1 MPGKICLID
10 RGVIGFANKVRLCQD
25 AGAIATV
32 VVQSAAGSGTPNPII
47 MSLVGPPTSS
57 IPAVMIGLNEG
68 LAIEAALNP
77 VTRTGVNLTINND
90 NGFVNVASTAADT
103 LPTYSSRGPRLGD
116 SMLKPDLSAPAEV
129 VGVAASK
136 TGANVTSFNGTSSA
150 TPHVAGMMA
159 LLKELHPTW
168 SVEEL
173 MALAMNTATHDE
185 FVGPSTGGGAQW
197 GVGRIGAGRV
207 DIANA
212 STANVVAFN
221 QTDPGLVNVSFGI
234 VEVPVASSTTLNKN
248 IKVVNKGAV
257 PVTYN
262 VTYVDATP
270 VAGASFTVGT
280 GSPVTVPAGGN
291 ATIQVTFNATGNL
304 LKHVREAALTVNLPS
319 ARHWLTE
326 KTGYAVLTP
335 TGGTEPTLRVALYAS
350 PKPVSSMHATAPV
363 AGAPGAFT
371 VGLAGA
377 PVNTGASF
385 PTDIVSM
392 VKPFELQYAS
402 SLVGSPT
409 PPTDPNVIKYVGV
422 TSDYIERGGSP
433 QNTVLTFLVEGFG
446 NASIPASG
454 SSDKEIF
461 FSLDGGATFAYG
473 VFLSSSANGT
483 AASNAYFPVIVNL
496 NANTAISR
504 FRTNG
509 ISPATRDTNAFNNSL
524 VTIPILA
531 TDIGLLTGGPNL
543 KQFKYEVL
551 TFDRQTGDAVA
562 DTGLLTYDLSKPGV
576 DAQGGNL
583 DPFFFDDLPTT
594 TIPVTFN
601 SANFLA
607 NASKGMIL
615 AHMHNGAGAHT
626 DVVSFGAATLQSAV
640 SRKVHA
646 AAGTFDLPLTLTPI
660 SNPTT
665 EPRQGPAQT
674 IVFTFD
680 KPITGATATV
690 TEGTA
695 TAAAPTFSGNDVI
708 VSLTGVTNIQY
719 VTVTL
724 SNVSSADGGSGGTG
738 SVRVGFLTGDVNQ
751 SRAVSLADVGLVNAA
766 LAQPVTAAN
775 YLKDINASGTLS
787 LADKAIA
794 IFSLTTALPAP

>member
-1 MPGKICLID
+1 
-10 RGVIGFANKVRLCQD
+10 
-25 AGAIATV
+25 
-32 VVQSAAGSGTPNPII
+32 
-47 MSLVGPPTSS
+47 MS
-57 IPAVMIGLNEG
+57 
-68 LAIEAALNP
+68 
-77 VTRTGVNLTINND
+77 
-90 NGFVNVASTAADT
+90 
-103 LPTYSSRGPRLGD
+103 Y
-116 SMLKPDLSAPAEV
+116 
-129 VGVAASK
+129 
-136 TGANVTSFNGTSSA
+136 NGTSSA

-185 FVGPSTGGGAQW
+185 FLGPSTGGGAQW

-207 DIANA
+207 DITNA
-212 STANVVAFN
+212 SKANVVAYN

-248 IKVVNKGAV
+248 IKVANKGGV
-257 PVTYN
+257 PVTYT

-270 VAGASFTVGT
+270 VAGATFTVGT
-280 GSPVTVPAGGN
+280 GAPVTVPAGGN

-335 TGGTEPTLRVALYAS
+335 TAGTEPTLRVALYAS
-350 PKPVSSMHATAPV
+350 PKPVSSMHATTPV
-363 AGAPGAFT
+363 AGAPGQFT

-377 PVNTGASF
+377 PVNTGTTF
-385 PTDIVSM
+385 PVDIVSV

-402 SLVGSPT
+402 PLIGAPT
-409 PPTDPNVIKYVGV
+409 PPTDPNVLKYVGV
-422 TSDYIERGGSP
+422 ASDFIERAGSP
-433 QNTVLTFLVEGFG
+433 QNTVLTFLLEGFG
-446 NASIPASG
+446 NSSSPAYQ
-454 SSDKEIF
+454 SSDKEIYF
-461 FSLDGGATFAYG
+461 FLNGSPNPSY
-473 VFLSSSANGT
+473 VVYLSSSANGT
-483 AASNAYFPVIVNL
+483 ASSNAYFPVIVNL
-496 NANTAISR
+496 GTNGAISR

-509 ISPATRDTNAFNNSL
+509 FSPATLDTNAFNNTM

-543 KQFKYEVL
+543 KLFKYEVV
-551 TFDRQTGDAVA
+551 TFDRQNNTVD
-562 DTGLLTYDLSKPGV
+562 DTGLLTYDLSKPGI

-583 DPFFFDDLPTT
+583 DPFFYTDLTTT

-601 SANFLA
+601 GANFLA

-615 AHMHNGAGAHT
+615 AHMHNGAGSRT
-626 DVVSFGAATLQSAV
+626 DLVSFAAATLQSAV

-646 AAGTFDLPLTLTPI
+646 AAGTFDLPLTLTPVT
-660 SNPTT
+660 NPTT

-680 KPITGATATV
+680 KPITAATATV
-690 TEGTA
+690 TEGAA

-708 VSLTGVTNIQY
+708 VNLTGVTNVQY

-724 SNVSSADGGSGGTG
+724 SNVASADGGTGGTG

-751 SRAVSLADVGLVNAA
+751 SRAVTLSDVGLVNAA
-766 LAQPVTAAN
+766 LAQTVTASN

-794 IFSLTTALPAP
+794 NASLATALPAP